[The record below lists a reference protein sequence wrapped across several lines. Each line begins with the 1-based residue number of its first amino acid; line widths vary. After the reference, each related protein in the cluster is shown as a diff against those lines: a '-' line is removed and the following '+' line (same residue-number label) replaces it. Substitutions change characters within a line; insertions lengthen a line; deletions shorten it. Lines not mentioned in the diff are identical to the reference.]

1 VAVATENETYD
12 AFAGRVGQFWD
23 LYKVY
28 LLLQWDERTMM
39 PPGGAAARAEQLATV
54 TTVMYERL
62 TSDDVG
68 ELLEELRDYEQSLDY
83 DSDEASLI
91 RYTRHEHE
99 KFKRVPPELR
109 GEMARA
115 ASQALSEWDAAK
127 ADSDFARM
135 IPYLKRNFE
144 LRREY
149 VSCFEAAE
157 NDYDHL
163 LDEFEPGMTTA
174 EVAVVFDKMKAG
186 LLPLIAEIAER
197 PQVDDSFLA
206 GPWPIDA
213 QKEFEAK
220 VLEPFGFRPD
230 SWRLDE
236 TGHPFASSG
245 SPTDIRITTNH
256 RVDDL
261 HSIFSSMHEF
271 GHGLY
276 EHQVSPS
283 LARTPLARGAS
294 LGIHESQSRMWENL
308 VGRSRHFWRHFY
320 PELQQAFPGKLGG
333 VELEAWYRAVNKVQP
348 SLIRI
353 ESDEATYNMHIILRF
368 ELEQDVLD
376 GDVAIEDAPEAW
388 NARMNAY
395 LGVDVP
401 DDARGILQ
409 DMHWSAGYIGY
420 FATYSLGNIVSVQL
434 WERILAEIPDL
445 DEQMEAAE
453 FSALR
458 EWLRENVHRHGRKFR
473 SSELLQRVVGSPI
486 DSGPYLKYLRAKLG
500 EIYGLA

>member
-12 AFAGRVGQFWD
+12 AFAGRVAEFWD
-23 LYKVY
+23 LFKVY
-28 LLLQWDERTMM
+28 WLLDWDQRTMM
-39 PPGGAAARAEQLATV
+39 PPGGAAARADQLATV

-62 TSDDVG
+62 TSAEIGD
-68 ELLEELRDYEQSLDY
+68 LLEELRDYEESLDY

-91 RYTRHEHE
+91 RFTRRERE
-99 KFKRVPPELR
+99 KFKRVPPELC

-115 ASQALSEWDAAK
+115 SSQALSEWDGAK
-127 ADSDFARM
+127 DDSDFARM
-135 IPYLKRNFE
+135 VPYLKRNFE

-149 VSCFEAAE
+149 VACFEPAE

-174 EVAVVFDKMKAG
+174 EVATVFDQMKAG

-197 PQVDDSFLA
+197 PQVDDSFLSS
-206 GPWPIDA
+206 PWPIDA

-220 VLEPFGFRPD
+220 MLERFGFRPD
-230 SWRLDE
+230 SWRMDE
-236 TGHPFASSG
+236 TGHPFASSV
-245 SPTDIRITTNH
+245 SPTDIRITTKH
-256 RVDDL
+256 RLEDL

-276 EHQVSPS
+276 EHQVSPA

-308 VGRSRHFWRHFY
+308 VGRSRPFWRRFY
-320 PELQQAFPGKLGG
+320 PELQQTFPDKLGG
-333 VELEAWYRAVNKVQP
+333 VELEAWYRAINKVQP

-368 ELEQDVLD
+368 ELEQEILD
-376 GDVAIEDAPEAW
+376 GEVSIEDAREAW
-388 NARMNAY
+388 NARMKEY
-395 LGVDVP
+395 LGVAVP
-401 DDARGILQ
+401 DDAHGILQ
-409 DMHWSAGYIGY
+409 DMHWSAGHIGY
-420 FATYSLGNIVSVQL
+420 FATYSLGNIVSLQL
-434 WERILAEIPDL
+434 WERIRAEIPDL
-445 DEQMEAAE
+445 DEQIEAAE
-453 FSALR
+453 FGVLR

-473 SSELLQRVVGSPI
+473 SKELLQRVVGSSI
-486 DSGPYLKYLRAKLG
+486 DSGPYLNYLRAKLG
-500 EIYGLA
+500 EIYGLS